1 MKSFCLILI
10 LFFCYNLNGQTMLNV
25 DSVKL
30 KIGIDTKNR
39 YSDLDKIKKIRR
51 TSLGFF
57 DNKNKL
63 KKINLVTVKN

>member
-1 MKSFCLILI
+1 
-10 LFFCYNLNGQTMLNV
+10 MLNV